1 MAHLRAVMHRTD
13 PMIILGAIILALIVL
28 GAIFAPLLTPWGPT
42 QIDPFYFLEAPNA
55 THWFGTDG
63 NGMDIFAR
71 VLYAA
76 RLDLGVAVSAV
87 AIAVLLGGLIGLILG
102 YAGGW
107 TDDVGMRL
115 LDIFQAFP
123 VFILALA
130 IASVFGAS
138 IPNLILTI
146 GLINAPPY
154 ARLVRAEVV
163 AIRQRTFI
171 EAAVCAGNSHA
182 SMIFRHIL
190 PNVLTPV
197 LVIAPLNAGW
207 AILTLAG
214 LSFVGLG
221 VPVPEAE
228 WGAMISAGAA
238 DIVGGRWWTATF
250 PGLAL
255 FLTVLAFNLIG
266 EALQQAG
273 ARK

>member
-1 MAHLRAVMHRTD
+1 MAHLRVMMHRAD
-13 PMIILGAIILALIVL
+13 PMIISGAIVLALIVL

-42 QIDPFYFLEAPNA
+42 QIDPFYFLEVPNA
-55 THWFGTDG
+55 KHWFGTDG

-87 AIAVLLGGLIGLILG
+87 AIAVLLGGMIGLILG

-171 EAAVCAGNSHA
+171 EAAVCAGNSHT